1 MSCADRSCRA
11 LRTQGDPGV
20 TIAVVSPRSLRF
32 RRWYVRRRRSRS
44 RDRKTGRHS
53 RAFRLRSSPHPDTT
67 VTARRTRPRRKPRC
81 APSVHAAVGLFPGE
95 PLDPLEWQARPHL
108 ARGRLNTDPRQPER
122 PDRPCPDNSRS
133 LLRTPSSTPSTPRAA
148 RLPCC
153 SSAAASA
160 PCRTGTTSS
169 DASPRSTAR
178 CNSTRARGK
187 SGTSADYSVGAAVD
201 DIGRVID
208 ATDIKRPILVGWSYG
223 ATIAVRY
230 AAQHPEQV
238 GGLVLIDGA
247 YPITMFDEAGEEKV
261 RKQFRRLGWM
271 MRIMAALGRSAR
283 MSPGESANVVIEMDA
298 VNGKLGPD
306 FAALAC
312 PTVFVV
318 GTGAHSGAT
327 EEEMRTV
334 RAAVADA
341 EASNERV
348 SVFATTPHEH
358 TQILNKA
365 PDTVV
370 AAIEDVIDRSR

>member
-1 MSCADRSCRA
+1 MSGQLMIPAADTQLNAVDTPGGMPPLLFLSGGFGTMQNWDHVIRRLAEKYRA
-11 LRTQGDPGV
+11 V
-20 TIAVVSPRSLRF
+20 RF
-32 RRWYVRRRRSRS
+32 
-44 RDRKTGRHS
+44 
-53 RAFRLRSSPHPDTT
+53 
-67 VTARRTRPRRKPRC
+67 
-81 APSVHAAVGLFPGE
+81 
-95 PLDPLEWQARPHL
+95 
-108 ARGRLNTDPRQPER
+108 
-122 PDRPCPDNSRS
+122 
-133 LLRTPSSTPSTPRAA
+133 
-148 RLPCC
+148 
-153 SSAAASA
+153 
-160 PCRTGTTSS
+160 
-169 DASPRSTAR
+169 DA
-178 CNSTRARGK
+178 RARGK

-208 ATDIKRPILVGWSYG
+208 ATDINRPILVGWSYG

-247 YPITMFDEAGEEKV
+247 YPITMFDEAGKEKV

-283 MSPGESANVVIEMDA
+283 MSPAESANVVIEMDA
-298 VNGKLGPD
+298 VNGELEPD

-348 SVFATTPHEH
+348 SVFATTPHKH